1 MSLPRLVKFWLWLS
15 LLTSLA
21 GWILSAIGQLN
32 RAGYAVLFGLAT
44 AIVLLCRGTILAEPG
59 QNTPSLQ
66 KICGR
71 FRRPLPLAFATLTLL
86 ILIGGV
92 LYPPTNHTAFTYRIP
107 RVLNWLTHGGWFW
120 VHTPDC
126 RINTRACGIE
136 WMATPLLLFTKSDRG
151 MFLLNFIPYL
161 LLPGLLFSVCTR
173 LGVRPVVA
181 WHWMWLLP
189 TGYSFLLQAG
199 SAGNDTFPAVYALA
213 AVDFGLRAWTSRR
226 ISDLW
231 HSLLAAALLTGAK
244 ASNLPL
250 LLPWAVL
257 IFPLLPLLRR
267 KVVATALIVLV
278 AAVVSFLPT
287 AVLNTIYCGDWSG
300 SKLEPAGMT
309 MKNPVVGIWGNA
321 FQILL
326 NNFVPPVFP
335 MAGWWNQNAPHI
347 FPHTFVATVEKNF
360 DTGYFWLGELPTE
373 DWAGIGFGIS
383 VLLTAAVLASLRT
396 KSSKLTS
403 SSPLPLTV
411 RRLVLLTPWVALLAY
426 CVKSGMVTAA
436 RLISPYYTL
445 LLPSLIIGAGH
456 AEIVRSRWWR
466 IASWLV
472 ILTAFVVL
480 VTTPP
485 RPLWPAQTILFAA
498 LKSKPGQP
506 LLTRALKVYS
516 VYAIRSD
523 PLAQLRPLLPPD
535 LKVVG
540 FMGTADDIDISLWRP
555 YFSRRV
561 EHILLGDSPEQIR
574 VRGIQYAV
582 VSGLNLK
589 EQDVTLD
596 SWLQQAN
603 ATLIAT
609 TNATVKVTDGPQ
621 PWHIVRFQN

>member
-1 MSLPRLVKFWLWLS
+1 MSLLRFVKLWLWLAVFA
-15 LLTSLA
+15 SLA
-21 GWILSAIGQLN
+21 GWSLSALGQLN
-32 RAGYAVLFGLAT
+32 RAGYLIFFGVAAALVLVCRK
-44 AIVLLCRGTILAEPG
+44 AIQAELG
-59 QNTPSLQ
+59 CQALRLQ
-66 KICGR
+66 KICRR
-71 FRRPLPLAFATLTLL
+71 FRRPLPLAFTALALL
-86 ILIGGV
+86 ILLGGM

-107 RVLNWLTHGGWFW
+107 RVLNWLAHEIWFW

-136 WMATPLLLFTKSDRG
+136 WLAAPLLLFTKSDRG
-151 MFLLNFIPYL
+151 LFLLNFIPYL

-173 LGVRPVVA
+173 LGVRPRAA

-226 ISDLW
+226 LSDLW

-267 KVVATALIVLV
+267 RIAATAFVLLV
-278 AAVVSFLPT
+278 AVVISFLPT
-287 AVLNTIYCGDWSG
+287 ATLNTIYCGDWSG

-309 MKNPVVGIWGNA
+309 MHNPVVGIWGNA

-347 FPHTFVATVEKNF
+347 FPSTFVATVEKNF

-383 VLLTAAVLASLRT
+383 VLLTASVMASFRT
-396 KSSKLTS
+396 KSPKLTAN
-403 SSPLPLTV
+403 SPIPLIV
-411 RRLVLLTPWVALLAY
+411 RRLVLFAPWVALLAY

-436 RLISPYYTL
+436 RLISPYYVL

-456 AEIVRSRWWR
+456 AEIVRRRWWR

-472 ILTAFVVL
+472 ILMAFAVL

-485 RPLWPAQTILFAA
+485 RPLWPAQTILSAA

-523 PLAQLRPLLPPD
+523 PLAQLRSMLPPG
-535 LKVVG
+535 LNVVG
-540 FMGTADDIDISLWRP
+540 FVGTADDIDISLWRP
-555 YFSRRV
+555 YFTRRV
-561 EHILLGDSPEQIR
+561 EHILLSDTPEQIR
-574 VRGIQYAV
+574 GRGIQYAV

-589 EQDVTLD
+589 EQNVALD
-596 SWLQQAN
+596 SWLQQVN

-621 PWHIVRFQN
+621 PWYIVRFKD

>member
-1 MSLPRLVKFWLWLS
+1 MFIGSGRVTSSRTPWTGKKTIDSTKGPRNRSAGMSLPRLVKFWLWLS

-213 AVDFGLRAWTSRR
+213 AVDFGLRAWASRR
-226 ISDLW
+226 PADLW
-231 HSLLAAALLTGAK
+231 YSLLAAALLTGAK

-250 LLPWAVL
+250 LLPWAIAICALCLLLARRPVMSLLMVL
-257 IFPLLPLLRR
+257 L
-267 KVVATALIVLV
+267 
-278 AAVVSFLPT
+278 AAVVSALPT
-287 AVLNTIYCGDWSG
+287 MALNIRYCGDWSG
-300 SKLEPAGMT
+300 LALERAGMS
-309 MKNPVVGIWGNA
+309 MKNPFVGIWGNA
-321 FQILL
+321 FLL
-326 NNFVPPVFP
+326 LTNNFVPTFFP
-335 MAGWWNQNAPHI
+335 LAGWWNRSALSFLPHALTG
-347 FPHTFVATVEKNF
+347 PMLANF
-360 DTGYFWLGELPTE
+360 EDGFMGLGEMPTE
-373 DWAGIGFGIS
+373 DWVGLGFGLS
-383 VLLTAAVLASLRT
+383 VLLAA
-396 KSSKLTS
+396 
-403 SSPLPLTV
+403 
-411 RRLVLLTPWVALLAY
+411 ALLASFRAGSGSNKGSTGSPLIPRAVRWGVLVSPWLSLLVY
-426 CVKSGMVTAA
+426 SMKSGMVTPA
-436 RLISPYYTL
+436 RLISPYYPLLFPL
-445 LLPSLIIGAGH
+445 LLVG
-456 AEIVRSRWWR
+456 RS
-466 IASWLV
+466 
-472 ILTAFVVL
+472 
-480 VTTPP
+480 
-485 RPLWPAQTILFAA
+485 
-498 LKSKPGQP
+498 
-506 LLTRALKVYS
+506 
-516 VYAIRSD
+516 
-523 PLAQLRPLLPPD
+523 
-535 LKVVG
+535 
-540 FMGTADDIDISLWRP
+540 
-555 YFSRRV
+555 
-561 EHILLGDSPEQIR
+561 E
-574 VRGIQYAV
+574 
-582 VSGLNLK
+582 
-589 EQDVTLD
+589 
-596 SWLQQAN
+596 
-603 ATLIAT
+603 
-609 TNATVKVTDGPQ
+609 
-621 PWHIVRFQN
+621 